1 MIGCG
6 MAQRWCTSSMKQ
18 LSLGMV
24 LLTAELCRCWMR
36 GIFCQLAD
44 DLHPHRM
51 SLNKNRMAFVA
62 SITGL
67 QRCNLWLFMHPCG
80 TFHGSLIYRMSS
92 LSLTAGTKI
101 KCLFFPLIYLF
112 ILHQDCCPCPSIP
125 HMVPPPISLLLWESW
140 EPSGYPSKPGTSS
153 LWKVRCSLSHW
164 CQTRQS
170 S

>member
-101 KCLFFPLIYLF
+101 KCLFFSINLLIHFTSGLLPLP
-112 ILHQDCCPCPSIP
+112 Q
-125 HMVPPPISLLLWESW
+125 
-140 EPSGYPSKPGTSS
+140 YPSHGPPSHFPSPLRELGTLWVS
-153 LWKVRCSLSHW
+153 LQAWHIKSLKG
-164 CQTRQS
+164 
-170 S
+170 